1 MKTSECH
8 LQQIQDWKPND
19 LRIETFYNHS
29 PYRLFG
35 VVSDKTSVGPRK
47 DPATQPPMQMEVA
60 SHHGAG
66 TFLGDGKGNILPSMT
81 SFVGVGLKME
91 DDCSDMP

>member
-1 MKTSECH
+1 
-8 LQQIQDWKPND
+8 
-19 LRIETFYNHS
+19 
-29 PYRLFG
+29 
-35 VVSDKTSVGPRK
+35 
-47 DPATQPPMQMEVA
+47 MQMEVA

-81 SFVGVGLKME
+81 NFVGVGLKME